1 MGNVNMNV
9 HVKPYTARVLGVIKE
24 KYGLRN
30 KDQAL
35 DKFAEM
41 YGDEFIE
48 PEIREELVQEI
59 IHSTENHIK
68 KYGLKPMSDSEL
80 DRIFGGSK

>member
-1 MGNVNMNV
+1 MSSVNMNV

-41 YGDEFIE
+41 FGYEFV
-48 PEIREELVQEI
+48 ELDVKENVVREI
-59 IHSTENHIK
+59 IKTTEQHIK
-68 KYGLKPMSDSEL
+68 KHGLKPISDSEL
-80 DRIFGGSK
+80 DKICGVSK